1 MQFQQLT
8 GIVASM
14 GLNIKKHN
22 KMIGEIYLDKKRS
35 MLPYFISA
43 IAFIVLAV
51 LVIVSISA
59 SNNYVAKVGREKIT
73 VEEYNFFLKETKENM
88 LYEARQT
95 DSNVNEST
103 FWDTKINGENALDIA
118 RKKAL
123 DTAVETKIQVIKAR
137 ENNIKPDNSR
147 FKALDE
153 SIKAYIKSHSNRIK
167 ADKAA
172 RQDYGAGLDALKRIY
187 RQLIIASEFKNATLS
202 KVDWQAQID
211 KYYEQDKSLF
221 VETTFR
227 QKDEEAVWARHILIK
242 FPEGVKE
249 EDKDKLTKKAEEI
262 LTKAKNGEDFA
273 QLAKQ
278 YSEDPGSAEYGGD
291 YVFQKGKMVKAFEDA
306 AFSLQPGQIS
316 GIIETDFGFHII
328 KVEEKI
334 EKGQP
339 VSLRCAKEYREF
351 TDKVKNKYFED
362 LMDSWKKDAK
372 YAVKENKNVLNKI
385 K

>member
-1 MQFQQLT
+1 
-8 GIVASM
+8 
-14 GLNIKKHN
+14 
-22 KMIGEIYLDKKRS
+22 LDKKRS
-35 MLPYFISA
+35 MLPYLISA
-43 IAFIVLAV
+43 IALIVIAISA
-51 LVIVSISA
+51 IVWISA
-59 SNNYVAKVGREKIT
+59 SNNYVAKVGREKIS
-73 VEEYNFFLKETKENM
+73 VDEYNFFLKETKENM

-103 FWDTKINGENALDIA
+103 FWSTKISGENALDIA

-123 DTAVETKIQVIKAR
+123 DAAVETKIQVIKAK
-137 ENNIKPDNSR
+137 ENNIKPDSSR

-172 RQDYGAGLDALKRIY
+172 KQDYGASLDALKKIY
-187 RQLIIASEFKNATLS
+187 TQLIIASEFKNSELS
-202 KVDWQAQID
+202 KIDWPTQVE

-221 VETTFR
+221 IETSFR
-227 QKDEEAVWARHILIK
+227 EKDQEAVWARHILIK
-242 FPEGVKE
+242 VPQDAKQ
-249 EDKDKLTKKAEEI
+249 EDKDKLRQKAEEV
-262 LTKAKNGEDFA
+262 LSKAKKGEDFA

-306 AFSLQPGQIS
+306 AFSLEPGQIS
-316 GIIETDFGFHII
+316 DIVETDFGFHII
-328 KVEEKI
+328 KVEEKFG
-334 EKGQP
+334 KDQP
-339 VSLRCAKEYREF
+339 VSLKCAREYREF
-351 TDKVKNKYFED
+351 ADKVKNKYFDD
-362 LMDSWKKDAK
+362 LMDSWKKDSK